1 MEIVVRDIQEID
13 YPEVLSLWNN
23 EIGNRNINAVS
34 MTSDYERMSKNDD
47 YKTFVA
53 LLENKVVGFITTV
66 QVLAVGLPVGY
77 LKINGLAVKEEY
89 QGNGIGTKLLQY
101 VENMAYEKEI
111 SYILLSSGVKRIKAH
126 AFYERNNYDKDSFCF
141 DKVLKYDKSMKE

>member
-23 EIGNRNINAVS
+23 EIGNRNLNAVS
-34 MTSDYERMSKNDD
+34 MASDYERMSKNDD

-77 LKINGLAVKEEY
+77 LKINGLVVKEEY

-141 DKVLKYDKSMKE
+141 DKVLKYDKAMKE

>member
-1 MEIVVRDIQEID
+1 MEIVIREIQEID
-13 YPEVLSLWNN
+13 YSEVLSLWNN
-23 EIGNRNINAVS
+23 EIGNRKLDAATMASN
-34 MTSDYERMSKNDD
+34 YERMSKNDA

-53 LLENKVVGFITTV
+53 VWENKVVGFVTTV
-66 QVLAVGLPVGY
+66 EVLAVGLPVGY

-101 VENMAYEKEI
+101 VENMAYANEI

-141 DKVLKYDKSMKE
+141 DKVLKYNKSMKE